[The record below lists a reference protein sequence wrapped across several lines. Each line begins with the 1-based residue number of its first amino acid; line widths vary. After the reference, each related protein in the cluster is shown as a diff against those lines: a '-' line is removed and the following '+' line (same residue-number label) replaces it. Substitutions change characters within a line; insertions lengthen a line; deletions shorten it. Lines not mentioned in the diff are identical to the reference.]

1 MASYAPPFGA
11 FVYTVAPVHAACS
24 AQRPAFAPFPGRD
37 STPYKCSIGTA
48 FDTAAS
54 TGDVAHTLPA
64 LTELALEY
72 VRSLVSKYRTLRDN
86 RRLHPADY
94 DRDSKH
100 LLLQQELALLREVID
115 LQHDMRE
122 LQRRYAGSDM
132 VASSTQAIC
141 DALVSML

>member
-1 MASYAPPFGA
+1 MSSYAPPFSA
-11 FVYTVAPVHAACS
+11 FAYPFAPVHAACS
-24 AQRPAFAPFPGRD
+24 AQQATLAACAGQH
-37 STPYKCSIGTA
+37 SAPYKSSVGAA
-48 FDTAAS
+48 FDTAACS
-54 TGDVAHTLPA
+54 ADSARTLPA
-64 LTELALEY
+64 LEELALEY

-86 RRLHPADY
+86 RRLHPADC
-94 DRDSKH
+94 DRDSRH

-141 DALVSML
+141 AALVSML